1 MIYIIY
7 SIIGFW
13 GLFRFYLLLKK
24 RSLRR
29 FVIYTKNSI
38 FKIEKRFKRLSDLKL
53 NKIAFYS
60 VWVITL
66 LIDAMIIYFS
76 LLGANFYFK

>member
-7 SIIGFW
+7 SVIVAW
-13 GLFRFYLLLKK
+13 GLFRLYLLLKK

-38 FKIEKRFKRLSDLKL
+38 FKIEKIFKILSDLRL

-76 LLGANFYFK
+76 LLGVNFYFK

>member
-7 SIIGFW
+7 SIIVIW

-29 FVIYTKNSI
+29 FIIYTKNSI

-53 NKIAFYS
+53 NKLAFYS

-66 LIDAMIIYFS
+66 FIDVMIIYFS
-76 LLGANFYFK
+76 LLGVNFYFK

>member
-1 MIYIIY
+1 MTYIIY
-7 SIIGFW
+7 SIIVIW

-29 FVIYTKNSI
+29 FIIYTKNSI

-53 NKIAFYS
+53 NKLAFYS

-66 LIDAMIIYFS
+66 LIDVMIIYFS
-76 LLGANFYFK
+76 LLGVNFYFK

>member
-7 SIIGFW
+7 SIIVIW

-29 FVIYTKNSI
+29 FIIYTKNSI
-38 FKIEKRFKRLSDLKL
+38 FKIEKRFKILSDLRL
-53 NKIAFYS
+53 NKLAFYS
-60 VWVITL
+60 VWVLTL
-66 LIDAMIIYFS
+66 LIDVIIIYFS
-76 LLGANFYFK
+76 LLGTNIYFK

>member
-1 MIYIIY
+1 MNIFEY
-7 SIIGFW
+7 FQFF

-76 LLGANFYFK
+76 LLGVNFYFK